1 MLELRVDR
9 TEAPGLPPV
18 DALTACLNWRVPY
31 LTGEIAGTGGVI
43 RDEIEDFVVDEVPAY
58 EPCGEGEHTYFR
70 VEKRG
75 IPTLD
80 VIRQVASHLGLG
92 NREVSCAGFK
102 DARAVARQ
110 TFSVH
115 FVDPEAVEAMP
126 LENARVLWVTRHRN
140 KLRTGHLRGNRF
152 TVRIREVAPA
162 SEVRAAAILEALM
175 TRGVPNAYGPQRF
188 GHWGVNHIAGYYL
201 LRDARDQLNAMG
213 IHHLSRRMRRFMLSA
228 LQSALFNQ
236 IVARRIETGTLDT
249 VILGDVAKKED
260 TGGIFTVENPAA
272 EQPRAAAWE
281 ISATGPIFGYK
292 MMTAQAEAGEI
303 EREVLVA
310 MGLDLEDFRPA
321 KARGLR
327 RPLRYNPEGLTWSWE
342 DEETLVVSFF
352 APKGAFATML
362 LAELMKS
369 DDIHSRMGEDS

>member
-1 MLELRVDR
+1 MKPE
-9 TEAPGLPPV
+9 TPNLPTV
-18 DALTACLNWRVPY
+18 EALTARLDWRVPY
-31 LTGEIAGTGGVI
+31 LTGDVPGIGGVI
-43 RDEIEDFVVDEVPAY
+43 RDEVEDFVVDEVPAY

-80 VIRQVASHLGLG
+80 VIRQVASHLGLR

-115 FVDPEAVEAMP
+115 FVEPEAVEAMA
-126 LENARVLWVTRHRN
+126 LENARILWATRHRN

-152 TVRIREVAPA
+152 TVRIREVAPGSDA
-162 SEVRAAAILEALM
+162 RAGAILGALLD
-175 TRGVPNAYGPQRF
+175 RGVPNAYGPQRF
-188 GHWGVNHIAGYYL
+188 GHWGLNHVAGYYL
-201 LRDARDQLNAMG
+201 LQDARDQLDAMG
-213 IHHLSRRMRRFMLSA
+213 IHHLSRRMRQFMISA

-236 IVARRIETGTLDT
+236 VAARRIETGTLDT

-260 TGGIFTVENPAA
+260 TGGIFTVDDPAA
-272 EQPRAAAWE
+272 ERPRAAAWE
-281 ISATGPIFGYK
+281 ISATGPIYGYK

-303 EREVLVA
+303 EREVLDA

-342 DEETLVVSFF
+342 DDETLVVSFF

-362 LAELMKS
+362 LAELMKC
-369 DDIHSRMGEDS
+369 DDVHRRVGEDS

>member
-1 MLELRVDR
+1 MAASPADGVPDLPSV
-9 TEAPGLPPV
+9 EALAARL
-18 DALTACLNWRVPY
+18 DWRVPY
-31 LTGEIAGTGGVI
+31 LTGGVAGIGGMI

-80 VIRQVASHLGLG
+80 VIRQVAHYLGKR
-92 NREVSCAGFK
+92 NRDVSCAGFK

-115 FVDPEAVEAMP
+115 FVDPETIEAMT
-126 LENARVLWVTRHRN
+126 LENARVLWVTGHRN

-152 TVRIREVAPA
+152 TVRIRDVEPGA
-162 SEVRAAAILEALM
+162 ETRAAAILEDLM

-188 GHWGVNHIAGYYL
+188 GNWGLNHVAGYYL
-201 LRDARDQLNAMG
+201 LREARAQLDEMG
-213 IHHLSRRMRRFMLSA
+213 IHHLSRRMRQFMVSA

-236 IVARRIETGTLDT
+236 VVARRIASGTLDT

-260 TGGIFTVENPAA
+260 TGGIFTVEDPAA
-272 EQPRAAAWE
+272 ERPRAAAWE
-281 ISATGPIFGYK
+281 ISATGPIYGYK
-292 MMTAQAEAGEI
+292 MMQAQADAAEI
-303 EREVLVA
+303 EDRVIDA
-310 MGLDLEDFRPA
+310 IGLDLAAFRPVR
-321 KARGLR
+321 ARGLR

-342 DEETLVVSFF
+342 DPRTLMVSFF

-362 LAELMKS
+362 LAELMKV
-369 DDIHSRMGEDS
+369 DDVHRRLDEDS